1 MKRTSGPAR
10 APLGVTAA
18 ACATLFALTGCDYAP
33 APDRPTA
40 LAPATAS
47 ATPQAST
54 TASALRGTTKTNT
67 FHLAM
72 SYTIAEGDT
81 WDGIAQA
88 FGMPTSYLRSFNPN
102 ATLAA
107 GTVLDLRGR
116 NLPQRGA
123 NGKFEEHADGSG
135 TYTVKPEDSYLGL
148 TSRFGVP
155 DNAIR
160 AANPS
165 VRGMDRVLSV
175 EPGESITIPSS
186 R

>member
-1 MKRTSGPAR
+1 MMRTSSRTR
-10 APLGVTAA
+10 AALGVTAA

-33 APDRPTA
+33 APDGPTA
-40 LAPATAS
+40 TTPATAA

-72 SYTIAEGDT
+72 SYTSAEGDT

-123 NGKFEEHADGSG
+123 NGTFEGHADGSG

-155 DNAIR
+155 EDAIR
-160 AANPS
+160 GANVS
-165 VRGMDRVLSV
+165 ISGAKGLLSAL
-175 EPGESITIPSS
+175 PGESITIPSS